1 MIKIQDINWRVLLSA
16 YAPIVLWLGVI
27 FFLSSGSGSAAQT
40 SRIIGPLIAFLFPS
54 ADEAF
59 IQIVHAA
66 VRKTAHVTEYAILAS
81 LASRAF
87 LTSSI
92 LMLRKYWALWAIMLV
107 AATASIDE
115 FNQSFNVERTGSPM
129 DTLLDISGGLL
140 AITLIWMIHKR
151 STGKPSLSH
160 RY

>member
-1 MIKIQDINWRVLLSA
+1 VTKIQDIYGRVLLSA
-16 YAPIVLWLGVI
+16 YAPLLLWLGVI
-27 FFLSSGSGSAAQT
+27 FFLSTGSGSSTET
-40 SRIIGPLIAFLFPS
+40 SRIIGPLIAFFFPS

-81 LASRAF
+81 LAARAF

-92 LMLRKYWALWAIMLV
+92 VWLSKYWALWAILLV
-107 AATASIDE
+107 AVAASIDE
-115 FNQSFNVERTGSPM
+115 FNQSFNVQRTGSPM

-140 AITLIWMIHKR
+140 ALTLIWMIRKR
-151 STGKPSLSH
+151 KRPTN
-160 RY
+160 